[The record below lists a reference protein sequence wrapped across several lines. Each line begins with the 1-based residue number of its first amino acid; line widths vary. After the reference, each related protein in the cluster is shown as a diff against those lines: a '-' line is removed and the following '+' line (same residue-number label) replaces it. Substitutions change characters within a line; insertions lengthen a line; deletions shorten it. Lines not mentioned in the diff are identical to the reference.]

1 MAFGDRIRNDTNFFV
16 LPPNIASDIMGF
28 RSIITSAPKSRFQY
42 FAVFVFNKNTE
53 VSSLLSQYTSDLEEI
68 AAKTSAHT
76 FDKLTQD
83 SKKLGFICKQVDLPR
98 FQIQYEMMNQYN
110 RKKPVIKKIDWNPI
124 QISMH
129 DTADNLAWRFWNAI
143 YQYHFLEASLTE
155 PAGSSAQG
163 SASKINFANNMLA
176 QDDYFTSTQHHGL
189 RPLKSGTGSLADGYS
204 VGTNHKPIKEL
215 KLFQVYNGKYNLIR
229 FIHPMCIAAEH
240 SAGDYASSEPFEIN
254 MQFAFENVIYDQV
267 EELSVGFGESST
279 PKDLVKSKARVPLM
293 DDMFNQTVGRFGEPY
308 SEQKTLRTQPAQNDS
323 NNYEELL
330 KSRLDPFNNDKAKA
344 ELAANQEKYNQ
355 DLEARVQNGGTDP
368 NNPAFKAG
376 ENSAT
381 ADDIASATG
390 SVPGSTSAVTGT
402 NPAFSDDA
410 ASSIPSGGKF
420 STNSVAVDLPNSAD
434 ASSALS
440 KVADAGGALDN
451 KAGFLDKV
459 NSEVSKVTSAVTDGV
474 SSVKAGVGDAV
485 NKVFSGAGITNQT
498 TSPVGDVLGN
508 IGGSINNQLSNVSN
522 INFSNI
528 KSQMGSDFA
537 NLQSNLASGNFASGS
552 TTAVSSNPVK
562 VVPPG
567 YKPFKGTL
575 KSGQKMRNINGKT
588 YIVPNPDPKTSRN
601 RPKSS
606 GTWV

>member
-1 MAFGDRIRNDTNFFV
+1 
-16 LPPNIASDIMGF
+16 
-28 RSIITSAPKSRFQY
+28 
-42 FAVFVFNKNTE
+42 
-53 VSSLLSQYTSDLEEI
+53 
-68 AAKTSAHT
+68 
-76 FDKLTQD
+76 
-83 SKKLGFICKQVDLPR
+83 
-98 FQIQYEMMNQYN
+98 
-110 RKKPVIKKIDWNPI
+110 
-124 QISMH
+124 
-129 DTADNLAWRFWNAI
+129 
-143 YQYHFLEASLTE
+143 
-155 PAGSSAQG
+155 
-163 SASKINFANNMLA
+163 
-176 QDDYFTSTQHHGL
+176 
-189 RPLKSGTGSLADGYS
+189 
-204 VGTNHKPIKEL
+204 
-215 KLFQVYNGKYNLIR
+215 
-229 FIHPMCIAAEH
+229 
-240 SAGDYASSEPFEIN
+240 
-254 MQFAFENVIYDQV
+254 
-267 EELSVGFGESST
+267 
-279 PKDLVKSKARVPLM
+279 
-293 DDMFNQTVGRFGEPY
+293 MFNQTVGRFGEPY

-410 ASSIPSGGKF
+410 ASSIPSAGKF

-552 TTAVSSNPVK
+552 TTAVSNNPVK
-562 VVPPG
+562 AVPPG